1 MTNEKSHKWTFLTNH
16 AHIFLCLA
24 KTPGILMKELAD
36 KTGITE
42 RAVQRIIAELAKE
55 GYIEISRTGRR
66 NTYIIHGEK
75 HLKHPSESHRQ
86 VADLLHLIE
95 RKSPDNLPSIKDS

>member
-1 MTNEKSHKWTFLTNH
+1 MTKEKLTKWTFLTNH
-16 AHIFLCLA
+16 AHVFLCLA
-24 KTPGILMKELAD
+24 KAPEMLMKDLAD

-55 GYIEISRTGRR
+55 GYIEIERTGRR
-66 NTYIIHGEK
+66 NKYIIHGEK

-86 VADLLHLIE
+86 VADLLQLIE
-95 RKSPDNLPSIKDS
+95 NQSIV